1 VWVAVAAAACTVGPP
16 YRKPPVLVPDA
27 YKEQP
32 ANTDKT
38 GAQWNPA
45 QPRDTASRGAWW
57 EAFGD
62 PALNALE
69 SQVAIGNQDIALAE
83 ARFRASRAA
92 IRLTRADLFP
102 TVTGGVSVTEARASS
117 TARAIP
123 TGGAGIVS
131 GVTTIYNVP
140 FDFSY
145 EADLWGRVRR
155 NVESSVETAQASA
168 ADLATALLSI
178 QAELAIDYFELRG
191 LDAQRDLLVSTVA
204 GYEKALQLTVSR
216 RDQGVASGVD
226 VAQAETQLATV
237 RAQTT
242 DLGVARSQ
250 LEHAIAVL
258 VGRPPAGFA
267 VASTAV
273 GRTPPAVPDT
283 LPSQL
288 LERRPDIAAS
298 ERRVAAA
305 NALVGAARAAFFP
318 SVGLTIAGG
327 FETATFADWLNW
339 PSRFWSIGPSVV
351 ETIFDGGRRR
361 AQSEQARANY
371 DATVAT
377 YRQSVLG
384 AFADV
389 EDNVAALRILAQEAT
404 EQDVAVRAAEHALAL
419 AVERYQGGITTYL
432 EVITAQT
439 TALSN
444 ERTAVDLQTRR
455 MAASVSLIKALGGG
469 WAATDLPTP
478 GNLLVKTKA
487 PVATVKKPGGK

>member
-1 VWVAVAAAACTVGPP
+1 
-16 YRKPPVLVPDA
+16 
-27 YKEQP
+27 
-32 ANTDKT
+32 
-38 GAQWNPA
+38 
-45 QPRDTASRGAWW
+45 
-57 EAFGD
+57 
-62 PALNALE
+62 
-69 SQVAIGNQDIALAE
+69 
-83 ARFRASRAA
+83 
-92 IRLTRADLFP
+92 
-102 TVTGGVSVTEARASS
+102 
-117 TARAIP
+117 
-123 TGGAGIVS
+123 
-131 GVTTIYNVP
+131 
-140 FDFSY
+140 
-145 EADLWGRVRR
+145 
-155 NVESSVETAQASA
+155 
-168 ADLATALLSI
+168 
-178 QAELAIDYFELRG
+178 
-191 LDAQRDLLVSTVA
+191 
-204 GYEKALQLTVSR
+204 
-216 RDQGVASGVD
+216 
-226 VAQAETQLATV
+226 
-237 RAQTT
+237 
-242 DLGVARSQ
+242 
-250 LEHAIAVL
+250 
-258 VGRPPAGFA
+258 
-267 VASTAV
+267 
-273 GRTPPAVPDT
+273 
-283 LPSQL
+283 L